1 MNPYL
6 AEKAR
11 KPLGWRIPV
20 ALFMAFLSAVTAWTV
35 GGKAARGEWN
45 TAGAGV
51 FLLALF
57 LWPVCATAR
66 RALRRRNAQRIAR
79 CLEYRREESVPLEAL
94 GTEVALPRLE
104 KRL

>member
-35 GGKAARGEWN
+35 GEKAARGEWN

-51 FLLALF
+51 FLLALY

-66 RALRRRNAQRIAR
+66 RALRRRNAQRMAR
-79 CLEYRREESVPLEAL
+79 CLEYRREESVSREAL
-94 GTEVALPRLE
+94 GTEVALPRRE

>member
-6 AEKAR
+6 TEKAR
-11 KPLGWRIPV
+11 RPLSWRIPV

-66 RALRRRNAQRIAR
+66 RALRRRDAQRIAR
-79 CLEYRREESVPLEAL
+79 CLEYRREESVSREAL

>member
-57 LWPVCATAR
+57 LWPVCARRGAR
-66 RALRRRNAQRIAR
+66 CGGGDAQRIAR
-79 CLEYRREESVPLEAL
+79 CLEYRREESVSLEAL
-94 GTEVALPRLE
+94 GTKVALPRLE